1 VKSGVPGS
9 NAFRLGDHRPGDP
22 AVTKWGVRAMPAF
35 LLASDRLPSSSAVIA
50 VLDSS
55 TNRTD
60 FPPEAA

>member
-1 VKSGVPGS
+1 
-9 NAFRLGDHRPGDP
+9 
-22 AVTKWGVRAMPAF
+22 MPAF